1 MANKLSWDPPKWKS
15 YSFDGTTFEVELETG
30 EIFKG
35 TINKKYENHIVLK
48 DHHSDCFKI
57 FRMTLG
63 KSEHSDKLSEL
74 SQVLDL
80 KLNIGH
86 WPEYHDVK
94 EFIKRY
100 YERIAKIE
108 KSFTKSFISIE
119 SEIDITPKFT
129 I

>member
-1 MANKLSWDPPKWKS
+1 MANKLSWNPPKWKS
-15 YSFDGTTFEVELETG
+15 YSFAGTTFEVELKTG

-35 TINKKYENHIVLK
+35 KKEK
-48 DHHSDCFKI
+48 DFIALEEHRNDCLKI
-57 FRMTLG
+57 FGILLG
-63 KSEHSDKLSEL
+63 DSSHHDELSEL

-80 KLNIGH
+80 ELSMGN

-100 YERIAKIE
+100 YERVAKIGN
-108 KSFTKSFISIE
+108 SSISKIYIE
-119 SEIDITPKFT
+119 TEFDVTPKFT